1 MNLGLSKRSK
11 HRRKHMPDTR
21 NLAKNAHLIG
31 FPEEN
36 LLTYFAQ

>member
-1 MNLGLSKRSK
+1 
-11 HRRKHMPDTR
+11 MPDTR

-36 LLTYFAQ
+36 LLIYFAKWT